1 MKAMMK
7 QRWLKI
13 IIVGVLLL
21 GCGVVLTLLF
31 NWPAMARTTAV
42 YALPHSQTDETAV
55 LGADTA
61 QLAGDYSGVVQ
72 LEFVVA
78 GVYSDTLAAPPP
90 PAAGEPEPPDLGAID
105 LALSLSQDGSM
116 VGGYVNLEKTLV
128 FTETHTIQKDGA
140 ALKIG
145 SYVNGSFD
153 GTNLTL
159 VSEQVA
165 TTLGGQPIQ
174 RQFRMSGAISVS
186 DGSQISGEYRET
198 LWGATHQPV
207 TVLGTF
213 TLQRPVWPTGEPETS
228 NKVPDT
234 VADAATTTPGAAVT
248 INVLANDT
256 DPDGDALAV
265 TNVSRPQLGQATTNG
280 QSVTYRSN
288 PTFNGVDTFS
298 YFVSDGK
305 GGAAANSVTVTVSG
319 DPTDY
324 MIYLPVMVRK

>member
-1 MKAMMK
+1 MK

-13 IIVGVLLL
+13 TIVGVLLL
-21 GCGVVLTLLF
+21 GCGVVLTRMFSL
-31 NWPAMARTTAV
+31 PEMARTTAV
-42 YALPHSQTDETAV
+42 YALPSQSQTGETAA
-55 LGADTA
+55 LEADTA

-90 PAAGEPEPPDLGAID
+90 PAAGEPEPPDMGAID
-105 LALSLSQDGSM
+105 LALNLSQDSST
-116 VGGYVNLEKTLV
+116 VSGYVNLEKTLV
-128 FTETHTIQKDGA
+128 FTETHTIPNGNTT
-140 ALKIG
+140 LKIG
-145 SYVNGSFD
+145 PYVNGSFD

-165 TTLGGQPIQ
+165 TTVGGQPVQ
-174 RQFRMSGAISVS
+174 RQFQMSGTISVS

-228 NKVPDT
+228 NKAPDT
-234 VADAATTTPGAAVT
+234 TADTATTTPGAAVT

-256 DPDGDALAV
+256 DADGDALTV
-265 TNVSRPQLGQATTNG
+265 TNVSRPQFGQATTNG

-305 GGAAANSVTVTVSG
+305 GGTAANSVTVTVSG
-319 DPTDY
+319 ETTNY
-324 MIYLPVMVRK
+324 MIYLPLAVRK